1 MMISVIIPA
10 LNEEQTIGKCIAWIK
25 EDHAS
30 TELIVADGGSIDRTR
45 DIISDYPDV
54 ALVKSEKGRGM
65 QMNSGAA
72 KARGDILLFLHADTR
87 LASGWY
93 KAIETM
99 LLSNTNTVGGAFTF
113 KVDHSARRYRI
124 LETMVRLRCRLFRL
138 PYGDQAIFIRREAFE
153 KISGYTAIP
162 LMEDV
167 KLVSEMK
174 KLGNIMI
181 LDHSAYTDSRRW
193 ERKGIIKTSVSNLL
207 TLLMYKLGVSPNK
220 LAERYY
226 R

>member
-1 MMISVIIPA
+1 MISVIIPA